1 MAEPPV
7 QPIVVFMTFPSPEEA
22 ERVAAV
28 LVDEHLAACVNLLPG
43 VRSLFFWQGAREEAV
58 EVLAIAKTT
67 LQGLAN
73 LAARVK
79 SLHSYSIPEIV
90 ALPILGGD
98 ESYLKWVVDT
108 ASNR

>member
-1 MAEPPV
+1 
-7 QPIVVFMTFPSPEEA
+7 MTFPSPEEA

-43 VRSLFFWQGAREEAV
+43 VRSLFFWQGVREEAV

-67 LQGLAN
+67 LQSFAN

-90 ALPILGGD
+90 ALPIVEGD
-98 ESYLKWVVDT
+98 EPYLKWVVDT
-108 ASNR
+108 VSNC

>member
-1 MAEPPV
+1 MAELLS
-7 QPIVVFMTFPSPEEA
+7 QPIVVLMMFPSLEEA

-67 LQGLAN
+67 SQGLAN

-90 ALPILGGD
+90 ALPIVGGD
-98 ESYLKWVVDT
+98 EPYLKWVVDT

>member
-1 MAEPPV
+1 
-7 QPIVVFMTFPSPEEA
+7 MTFPSPEEA

-43 VRSLFFWQGAREEAV
+43 VRSLFFWQGVREEAV

-67 LQGLAN
+67 LQSFAN

-90 ALPILGGD
+90 ALPIVEGD
-98 ESYLKWVVDT
+98 EPYLKWVVDT
-108 ASNR
+108 VKPLNY